1 MKDFEIRMVDEA
13 IELEGRIGRLA
24 SFLNGNEMEL
34 DPIEASIMR
43 SQLGHMRSY
52 HATLLMRLE
61 LHNIIIEECC
71 DDCEHCE
78 KCCDEEAE

>member
-1 MKDFEIRMVDEA
+1 
-13 IELEGRIGRLA
+13 
-24 SFLNGNEMEL
+24 MEL

-61 LHNIIIEECC
+61 LHNVVIDERC
-71 DDCEHCE
+71 DDCDHCE

>member
-1 MKDFEIRMVDEA
+1 MKDFEFRMVDEA
-13 IELEGRIGRLA
+13 VELEGRIERLA
-24 SFLNGNEMEL
+24 SFLNENEVEL

-61 LHNIIIEECC
+61 LHNVVMDEPC
-71 DDCEHCE
+71 DGCEHFE
-78 KCCDEEAE
+78 KCCDEAAE

>member
-13 IELEGRIGRLA
+13 IELEGRIERLA
-24 SFLNGNEMEL
+24 SFLNENEMEL